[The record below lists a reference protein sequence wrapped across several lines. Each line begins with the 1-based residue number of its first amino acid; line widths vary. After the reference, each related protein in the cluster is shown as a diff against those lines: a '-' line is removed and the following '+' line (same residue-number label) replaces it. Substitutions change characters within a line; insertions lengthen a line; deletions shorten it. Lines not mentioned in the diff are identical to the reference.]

1 MTREHLCEILRT
13 RFEIFAADQQC
24 DYKDIDGMD
33 EKRSSC
39 FCEEDGRRTAD
50 MKEKGG
56 YPVKKMLS
64 LLLTVILC
72 LTMAVSAIA
81 EDTAAQMSGITVTD
95 IQTYGNLVLSV
106 SGTDLMAEGFSY
118 GDIVDVTINGQVY
131 EMPVG
136 SNFADVDQGNMICR
150 VVVKEDPQE
159 DYVILAINMG
169 DLATTAGIAVKQ
181 TIEEAPGFL
190 WEYNEGVETPVA
202 VTIGMKEKSGYYDQ
216 WTIRQLARSEKRE
229 DYPGLTDA
237 EFANFRMIR
246 AGRIADGK
254 LYRSSSPVNP
264 EIGRNTYADAAAAEA
279 GVKTFI
285 NLADN
290 EETMRLYEGFND
302 SYYAKQQIIT
312 LNLGV
317 DFSADSFREGLAKGL
332 RFIAT
337 GEAPY
342 LVHCNEG
349 KDRAGFTSAILECLM
364 GATADEVVADYM
376 ITYHNYYGVE
386 SGTEQ
391 YEIIARSN
399 IMKSL
404 ATSFGLETIEGADL
418 QACAEKYLLSI
429 GLTQEEIS
437 AVQTALG
444 E

>member
-1 MTREHLCEILRT
+1 MVRGADQGEPGEILRT
-13 RFEIFAADQQC
+13 RFEIFAAEQQC
-24 DYKDIDGMD
+24 DYKAIDGMD

-95 IQTYGNLVLSV
+95 IQKYGNLVLSV

-118 GDIVDVTINGQVY
+118 GDIVNVTINGQVY

-202 VTIGMKEKSGYYDQ
+202 VTIGMKEKGGYYDQ

-317 DFSADSFREGLAKGL
+317 DFSLMLLRSF
-332 RFIAT
+332 
-337 GEAPY
+337 
-342 LVHCNEG
+342 
-349 KDRAGFTSAILECLM
+349 
-364 GATADEVVADYM
+364 
-376 ITYHNYYGVE
+376 
-386 SGTEQ
+386 
-391 YEIIARSN
+391 
-399 IMKSL
+399 
-404 ATSFGLETIEGADL
+404 
-418 QACAEKYLLSI
+418 LSRM
-429 GLTQEEIS
+429 
-437 AVQTALG
+437 
-444 E
+444 